1 MSIRTSVLLP
11 PNFPSAAR
19 VLCCLTMGW
28 GWGRY
33 GGYGGYGRAAPK
45 ATKASA
51 ATLSTATLQRVLAQ
65 KAAEEEAAVR
75 YQLQHQQVL
84 APRPPARP
92 PARPPTHPPARS
104 PARPR

>member
-1 MSIRTSVLLP
+1 
-11 PNFPSAAR
+11 
-19 VLCCLTMGW
+19 MGW

-84 APRPPARP
+84 ARARPPAHPLAHPPTRPLVRPPARP
-92 PARPPTHPPARS
+92 R
-104 PARPR
+104 

>member
-1 MSIRTSVLLP
+1 
-11 PNFPSAAR
+11 
-19 VLCCLTMGW
+19 MGW

-65 KAAEEEAAVR
+65 KAAEEVTDHHSN
-75 YQLQHQQVL
+75 LG
-84 APRPPARP
+84 
-92 PARPPTHPPARS
+92 PTGVQTG
-104 PARPR
+104 